1 MIGGTN
7 MQCIIPSSD
16 LRNKYQEIS
25 KRCKESKKPIYI
37 TVNGRGDTVL
47 LSMEYYEQLEAELE
61 LMKMFAASERDIAEG
76 RVDTAENMFER
87 LRAKYSK

>member
-1 MIGGTN
+1 ME
-7 MQCIIPSSD
+7 CIIPSSD
-16 LRNKYQEIS
+16 LRNKYPEIS

-47 LSMEYYEQLEAELE
+47 LSMEYYEQLEAEIE

-76 RVDTAENMFER
+76 KVETVENMFKELKR
-87 LRAKYSK
+87 KYSK

>member
-1 MIGGTN
+1 MES
-7 MQCIIPSSD
+7 IIPSSD
-16 LRNKYQEIS
+16 LRNKYPEIS

-61 LMKMFAASERDIAEG
+61 LIRMFAASEKDIAEG
-76 RVDTAENMFER
+76 KIDTAENMFKE
-87 LRAKYSK
+87 LKKKYSK